1 MELIVI
7 LIKTNYCA
15 HTDVIVFGTIPIKL
29 IPTPFPLSYDGIFQI
44 YHWAIRIAATM
55 PATAAISGMAPN
67 KEAITPPTEPKSF

>member
-1 MELIVI
+1 M
-7 LIKTNYCA
+7 
-15 HTDVIVFGTIPIKL
+15 VFGTIPIKL

-67 KEAITPPTEPKSF
+67 KEAITPPTEPKSFWMVVVKLWFKYKCE